1 MSDFVAMVTL
11 RTRFYLLGMSDFV
24 AMVPLRTRFYLLVGS
39 TMITPLRNQDR
50 GTSETSMFEDD
61 LAGTS
66 NNPDHTVFKL
76 HLMGEP
82 IT

>member
-1 MSDFVAMVTL
+1 MYDFAATVT
-11 RTRFYLLGMSDFV
+11 V
-24 AMVPLRTRFYLLVGS
+24 RTRFYLLVGS

-61 LAGTS
+61 LGGTS
-66 NNPDHTVFKL
+66 NNLNYTVFKL
-76 HLMGEP
+76 RLMGEP

>member
-1 MSDFVAMVTL
+1 
-11 RTRFYLLGMSDFV
+11 
-24 AMVPLRTRFYLLVGS
+24 
-39 TMITPLRNQDR
+39 MITPLRNQDI
-50 GTSETSMFEDD
+50 GTNETSMFEDD

-76 HLMGEP
+76 CLMGEP